1 MPLSNLTQ
9 DQPSSRLLT
18 REFAALSI
26 ITFLSF
32 CNIAIF
38 FEFQHYL
45 VEEIKVP
52 EGSVGLL
59 IGLFSLTGLVLRPLI
74 SLFLHG
80 GNARKLIYFGAA
92 GTLLS
97 LFAYDLAK
105 GVLDMAIV
113 RVLHGG
119 MYALLGTAVTTRLV
133 GLIPQGKSGEGFS
146 LFTVVTLLPYAVMP
160 PLIPVLTRVL
170 GGFLPELDLMALL
183 MLFIFPV
190 LYLGKPDPSRET
202 REHQGYLTLGEVME
216 DLRDPHIWVL
226 LFISLI
232 VFATFGTLFYFLDG
246 YADLIGISDP
256 GLFFTISTAIEI
268 GVRVFGGRY
277 FDRVSKPYL
286 FAVSLGG
293 LGLCYLLLARTSATL
308 SFYGLGIFFGL
319 AWGLVM
325 PLANSLIFDFS
336 DPMFRPLNSNLGFEM
351 YQAGLFAG
359 PFAGNWVIMER
370 GYSALYNGCGLL
382 AFIAAFLSIGLI
394 RKKVTL

>member
-26 ITFLSF
+26 ITFLTF
-32 CNIAIF
+32 CNIAVF

-119 MYALLGTAVTTRLV
+119 MYVLLGTAVTTRLV
-133 GLIPQGKSGEGFS
+133 GLIPPGKK
-146 LFTVVTLLPYAVMP
+146 
-160 PLIPVLTRVL
+160 R
-170 GGFLPELDLMALL
+170 
-183 MLFIFPV
+183 
-190 LYLGKPDPSRET
+190 
-202 REHQGYLTLGEVME
+202 
-216 DLRDPHIWVL
+216 
-226 LFISLI
+226 
-232 VFATFGTLFYFLDG
+232 
-246 YADLIGISDP
+246 
-256 GLFFTISTAIEI
+256 
-268 GVRVFGGRY
+268 
-277 FDRVSKPYL
+277 
-286 FAVSLGG
+286 GG
-293 LGLCYLLLARTSATL
+293 L
-308 SFYGLGIFFGL
+308 
-319 AWGLVM
+319 
-325 PLANSLIFDFS
+325 
-336 DPMFRPLNSNLGFEM
+336 
-351 YQAGLFAG
+351 
-359 PFAGNWVIMER
+359 
-370 GYSALYNGCGLL
+370 
-382 AFIAAFLSIGLI
+382 
-394 RKKVTL
+394 